1 MRPVYEAPEV
11 SLKIK
16 PIGRTMA
23 QLAVEVLAR
32 GPGRGS
38 LL

>member
-1 MRPVYEAPEV
+1 MYEAPEV
-11 SLKIK
+11 NLKIK

-32 GPGRGS
+32 GPG
-38 LL
+38 